1 MDFILSVLRKF
12 WRFYAKTRM
21 VCFKF
26 LKYNT
31 ALWREQSREDTRNEI
46 GRLIKKVVTDLTLYS
61 ASVQKLFKA
70 LRHDCEQ
77 NKIYSLI

>member
-1 MDFILSVLRKF
+1 MQ
-12 WRFYAKTRM
+12 KTRM
-21 VCFKF
+21 ICFKF
-26 LKYNT
+26 LKDNI

-46 GRLIKKVVTDLTLYS
+46 GRPIKKVVTDLTLYS